1 MRKIKTKGLKIKH
14 KPVDRG
20 PRFSIVMHGAKKDK
34 DKVKEALCR
43 IFEVNDALADMVL
56 STSPPVVICR
66 DLDQQVASEYA
77 KRLKSAGDFRVWLE
91 SAAGKMKQMNL
102 KQKNGAAPMQAPQIR
117 KH

>member
-20 PRFSIVMHGAKKDK
+20 PRFSIVLHGTTKDNE
-34 DKVKEALCR
+34 KVKEALSR
-43 IFEVNDALADMVL
+43 VFVINDALADQVL
-56 STSPPVVICR
+56 LKMPVVIAR
-66 DLDQQVASEYA
+66 DLDQAKASDYV

-91 SAAGKMKQMNL
+91 SASGKMKQMNL
-102 KQKNGAAPMQAPQIR
+102 KLKDGPAPMEAPQIR

>member
-20 PRFSIVMHGAKKDK
+20 PRFSIVMHGTKKEK
-34 DKVKEALCR
+34 DKVKEALSR

-56 STSPPVVICR
+56 GTSPPVVICR
-66 DLDQQVASEYA
+66 DLDQEVAADYA
-77 KRLKSAGDFRVWLE
+77 KRLKAAGDFRVWLE

-102 KQKNGAAPMQAPQIR
+102 KQKNGPSPMQAPQIR

>member
-20 PRFSIVMHGAKKDK
+20 PRFSLVLHNTKKEK
-34 DKVKEALCR
+34 GKVKEALAR

-56 STSPPVVICR
+56 SASPPVVICR
-66 DLDQQVASEYA
+66 DLDQTVASDYV
-77 KRLKSAGDFRVWLE
+77 KRLKPAGDFRVWLE
-91 SAAGKMKQMNL
+91 SAAGSMKQMNL
-102 KQKNGAAPMQAPQIR
+102 KQKNGPSPMQAPQIR